1 MRRFPAI
8 GLAITL
14 LALPLAARAAVP
26 DPRVQSALVGGT
38 GPATIATA
46 IGDVTGDAVPDLIVA
61 RGSGAGADAYT
72 VAVFA
77 GPLSGSLPTSP
88 TFTVTPSAHSGAY
101 RLAVGDLDGDGTG
114 DLVVAA
120 VGGDPASAIDIFLGT
135 GTALPSA
142 PDTTLTPIDVRD
154 VAVADLNGDALDDLL
169 YTRVVSGKT
178 EVVLA
183 TQDTGALTAGV
194 TLEVD
199 APASGLSI
207 GDIDGDTLNDVALDG
222 TMSGS
227 LPVYLQSGL
236 DHTFSRTNVSLP
248 AEITGVTGVV
258 LSDVDA
264 DTYDDLLV
272 VTDSD
277 ALAWALANG
286 AGGFGAFS
294 AAATAAPVSAKE
306 VGDLNGD
313 DLADLATFG
322 TDGSVRIYLQQTG
335 GGLGAA
341 CAFPG
346 QATPGGDAATSIG
359 DLTADGAA
367 DLVDADLAG
376 TSGGAWLYRQLT
388 GTELLPTSIDAIA
401 SKTTMRAGKSVT
413 ISGTFSNP
421 DGGCLRNGS
430 VTLERT
436 GPGGAVLD
444 DVAIASDGSF
454 TFNDAPTASG
464 TYDYVVSFAGD
475 ETHAT
480 SASSTMSVT
489 VTKNPTSLT
498 LKATK
503 PTITF
508 GETTTLRATLTGG
521 DAGSEVVFELAS
533 GGTWQTIDSL
543 PVGADGV
550 ATLKV
555 QPSGKTRYRA
565 EFLVTPAR
573 SASLSTAVTV
583 QVHATMISRMI
594 GKGAQQGA
602 YTIYACCT
610 AYFYVKLKPLH
621 PDVKWTAIVQYDDKG
636 KWRPLGSGTYA
647 IERDGDAA
655 IFLNAPQ
662 GYRYRVKGTFAG
674 DADHLGATS
683 KWNYFK
689 FR

>member
-1 MRRFPAI
+1 MTMRRFPAI

-26 DPRVQSALVGGT
+26 DPRVQRQLVGGV
-38 GPATIATA
+38 GPASNATA
-46 IGDVTGDAVPDLIVA
+46 IGDVTGDDVADLIVA
-61 RGSGAGADAYT
+61 RGDGT
-72 VAVFA
+72 VAVFE
-77 GPLSGSLPTSP
+77 GPLSGTLPTAP
-88 TFTVTPSAHSGAY
+88 MFTVTPSAHSDAY
-101 RLAVGDLDGDGTG
+101 RLAVGDLDGDGFG

-120 VGGDPASAIDIFLGT
+120 VGGDPASGIDIFLGT
-135 GTALPSA
+135 GRALPPA

-169 YTRVVSGKT
+169 YTQVVLSKT

-183 TQDTGALTAGV
+183 TQDTGVLKAGV
-194 TLEVD
+194 TLEAD

-207 GDIDGDTLNDVALDG
+207 GDIDGDTLNDFALDG
-222 TMSGS
+222 TMSAS
-227 LPVYLQSGL
+227 IPVYLQSGL
-236 DHTFSRTNVSLP
+236 DHSFSRTNWSLP
-248 AEITGVTGVV
+248 PDITGVTGVV
-258 LSDVDA
+258 LSDVDT

-272 VTDSD
+272 VTDAD
-277 ALAWALANG
+277 ALSWALADG
-286 AGGFGAFS
+286 SGFGAFS
-294 AAATAAPVSAKE
+294 PAVTAAPVSAKE

-313 DLADLATFG
+313 NLADLATFG
-322 TDGSVRIYLQQTG
+322 TDGSVRIYLQQAG

-346 QATPGGDAATSIG
+346 QATPGGDAATAIG
-359 DLTADGAA
+359 DLSGDGAT
-367 DLVDADLAG
+367 DLVDADVAG
-376 TSGGAWLYRQLT
+376 TSGGAWLSRQLT
-388 GTELLPTSIDAIA
+388 GTELLATSIDAVA
-401 SKTTMRAGKSVT
+401 SKTRMRAGKSVAV
-413 ISGTFSNP
+413 SGTFHDP

-430 VTLERT
+430 VTLTRT
-436 GPGGAVLD
+436 GPGGTVLD
-444 DVAIASDGSF
+444 GFAIASDG
-454 TFNDAPTASG
+454 TFAFSDAPAASG

-521 DAGSEVVFELAS
+521 DASSEVVFELAS
-533 GGTWQTIDSL
+533 GGTWQTIDTR
-543 PVGADGV
+543 PVNADGV

-594 GKGAQQGA
+594 GKGVQQGA
-602 YTIYACCT
+602 YTVYACCT
-610 AYFYVKLKPLH
+610 AYLYVKLRPLH
-621 PDVKWTAIVQYDDKG
+621 PNVKWTAIAQYYDKG
-636 KWRPLGSGTYA
+636 KWRPLGSGGYA
-647 IERDGDAA
+647 MERDGDAA

-674 DADHLGATS
+674 DTDHLGATS